1 MSLSAARHSPLKGDR
16 EGRPHKDWRFAH
28 RSFETTTQDRLTHQD
43 ARLSRPRRAGWL
55 EERTADRKNP
65 CLQAKNRSRFAPAL
79 RRTSSDIIDGIM
91 ERIIVQME
99 SDTISELDQ
108 AARESRMSRAA
119 FVRASVEAALA
130 EDRRRK
136 ELKQVID
143 SYSASPQED
152 FTVSK
157 ETLQAVW
164 PE

>member
-1 MSLSAARHSPLKGDR
+1 
-16 EGRPHKDWRFAH
+16 
-28 RSFETTTQDRLTHQD
+28 
-43 ARLSRPRRAGWL
+43 
-55 EERTADRKNP
+55 
-65 CLQAKNRSRFAPAL
+65 
-79 RRTSSDIIDGIM
+79 M

-119 FVRASVEAALA
+119 FVRASVEAVLA
-130 EDRRRK
+130 EGRRRK
-136 ELKQVID
+136 ELRQVVD
-143 SYSASPQED
+143 SYRSSPQED